1 MARKITDYDGTI
13 TPISGTDPYGNIKN
27 APSGTHINAKS
38 NADLQVFFQ
47 RLMANNG
54 ITPNSLPEDAV
65 NGFQMMQALN
75 SAFGQ
80 PMSALARVFG
90 SDTGVF
96 IGRITDGMDS
106 TVVLGTTT
114 VHPGF
119 FVYNGFYY
127 FFTGGTYS
135 AIAPGNAMYVV
146 LGTTDGLPTA
156 TLAQMINTTPD
167 NASQF
172 QLAHITTIASLS
184 APSVLALN
192 TFTAYNTGYSD
203 GSILP
208 AYCKDGMSV
217 VRLIGIINATYAGFT
232 DVINITGLPV
242 GFRPAHDKVF
252 PCVYCNFSTGL
263 NTVIGVRVSTL
274 GIISVED
281 GSTVLGAAGSYLM
294 IDTIQYPTYY

>member
-106 TVVLGTTT
+106 TTVLATTT

-135 AIAPGNAMYVV
+135 AITIGNAIYVV

-184 APSVLALN
+184 ASSVLALN
-192 TFTAYNTGYSD
+192 TFTAYNTGYGD

-217 VRLIGIINATYAGFT
+217 VRLIGTIYASSAAGAG
-232 DVINITGLPV
+232 VINVNALPA

-252 PCVYCNFSTGL
+252 PCVYYNDITLLF
-263 NTVIGVRVSTL
+263 TVVGVQVSASGFLIMLDYGTL
-274 GIISVED
+274 G
-281 GSTVLGAAGSYLM
+281 GADSYLM